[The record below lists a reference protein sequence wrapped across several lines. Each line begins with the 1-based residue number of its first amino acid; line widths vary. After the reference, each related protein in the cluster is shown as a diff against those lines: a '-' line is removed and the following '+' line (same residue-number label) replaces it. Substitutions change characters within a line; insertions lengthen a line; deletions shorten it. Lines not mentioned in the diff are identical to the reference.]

1 MTQISDESKRQLR
14 SQAEER
20 LRQAEAG
27 APEQLSPEKT
37 QEVLHELRVR
47 LIEQELQ
54 NEELCRVQH
63 QLETSQARYFDLYN
77 LAPVGYLTLDTQGII
92 QEANLTCANLLG
104 VTRSELVNQ
113 PLSRFI
119 FSEDQDLYYLHCRQ
133 LVEIKAAQS
142 CEIRMVQPDGSLF
155 WAQLQ
160 GVSPREGEDASGYLV
175 VMDDCSRRK
184 LAENEVRKAKE
195 QWEKTFDA
203 IDDVVTV
210 HDRNM
215 RIIQAN
221 KAAGILLAMAPGE
234 LVGKYCYQVFRQA
247 DEPCSGC
254 PEVLARLT
262 ETPCRANIHHERL
275 RKTFTVA
282 SCPLIESTGLSGF
295 VCVAKDITESL
306 EMENRLRQLHKME
319 AVGVLAGGI
328 AHDFNNIL
336 FPILGYAELADL
348 KVAPDDPVTSS
359 YLRKIIQGS
368 LRAKDMTSQ
377 LLSFSQ
383 QHPAKKY
390 AFRPHLVVK
399 EALAL
404 LQTSLP
410 ENVGM
415 EAEISQD
422 CGSILAEPAQY
433 YQIVMNLCTNALQ
446 AMGTTGGVLRVSLKR
461 EAVRAGDSRI
471 SDSGLAPDDYIVLGV
486 SDTGCGMEPGTM
498 QRIFDPSFT
507 TKEVGKGSGLGL
519 SVVHGIVKN
528 YRGGI
533 TVQSEPGKGTSL
545 TVYLPKVVDE
555 PAKVKE
561 ALPVSPLPGLE
572 RIVVV
577 DDETMITSLFQAILN
592 RFGYQSFIFNDG
604 SEALDFIAKQPEA
617 FDLLITDMTMP
628 QMNGLDL
635 SLKAR
640 AIRPNLPIILC
651 TGYSKLISEE
661 QAQDLGIDVFLMKP
675 FSIEDLFSAMRKALG
690 KVEG

>member
-1 MTQISDESKRQLR
+1 
-14 SQAEER
+14 
-20 LRQAEAG
+20 
-27 APEQLSPEKT
+27 
-37 QEVLHELRVR
+37 
-47 LIEQELQ
+47 
-54 NEELCRVQH
+54 
-63 QLETSQARYFDLYN
+63 
-77 LAPVGYLTLDTQGII
+77 
-92 QEANLTCANLLG
+92 
-104 VTRSELVNQ
+104 
-113 PLSRFI
+113 
-119 FSEDQDLYYLHCRQ
+119 
-133 LVEIKAAQS
+133 
-142 CEIRMVQPDGSLF
+142 
-155 WAQLQ
+155 
-160 GVSPREGEDASGYLV
+160 
-175 VMDDCSRRK
+175 
-184 LAENEVRKAKE
+184 
-195 QWEKTFDA
+195 
-203 IDDVVTV
+203 
-210 HDRNM
+210 
-215 RIIQAN
+215 
-221 KAAGILLAMAPGE
+221 
-234 LVGKYCYQVFRQA
+234 
-247 DEPCSGC
+247 
-254 PEVLARLT
+254 
-262 ETPCRANIHHERL
+262 
-275 RKTFTVA
+275 
-282 SCPLIESTGLSGF
+282 
-295 VCVAKDITESL
+295 
-306 EMENRLRQLHKME
+306 MENRLRQLHKME

-498 QRIFDPSFT
+498 QRIFDPYFT

-577 DDETMITSLFQAILN
+577 DDETMITSLFQSILN

-651 TGYSKLISEE
+651 TGYSKLISED

>member
-20 LRQAEAG
+20 LRAEGG

-47 LIEQELQ
+47 LIEQEMQ
-54 NEELCRVQH
+54 NEELRCVQH
-63 QLETSQARYFDLYN
+63 QLETSQARYFNLYN
-77 LAPVGYLTLDTQGII
+77 LAPVGYLTLDAQGVI

-113 PLSRFI
+113 PLSKFI

-133 LVEIKAAQS
+133 LVEMKAAQS
-142 CEIRMVQPDGSLF
+142 CEMRMVQPDGSLF
-155 WAQLQ
+155 WAQFQ
-160 GVSPREGEDASGYLV
+160 GVSPREGEEASGYRLV
-175 VMDDCSRRK
+175 MHDCSRRK
-184 LAENEVRKAKE
+184 LAENEVRQAKE

-203 IDDVVTV
+203 IDDVVTM

-221 KAAGILLAMAPGE
+221 KAAATLLDMAPGE
-234 LVGKYCYQVFRQA
+234 LAGKFCYQVFRKA
-247 DEPCSGC
+247 EEPCPGC

-275 RKTFTVA
+275 EKTFTVA
-282 SCPLIESTGLSGF
+282 SYPLIEPTGLSGF

-306 EMENRLRQLHKME
+306 QMEARLRQLHKME

-359 YLRKIIQGS
+359 YLQKIIQGA

-383 QHPAKKY
+383 QLPTKKY
-390 AFRPHLVVK
+390 SFRPHLVVK
-399 EALAL
+399 EALGV

-410 ENVGM
+410 ENVAM
-415 EAEISQD
+415 EAEIFQD
-422 CGSILAEPAQY
+422 CGTILADPTQY
-433 YQIVMNLCTNALQ
+433 YQVVMNLCTNALQ
-446 AMGTTGGVLRVSLKR
+446 AMGATGGVLRVSLKR
-461 EAVRAGDSRI
+461 DEIGEGDGRI
-471 SDSGLAPDDYIVLGV
+471 SDAGLVPGDYIVLGV
-486 SDTGCGMEPGTM
+486 SDTGCGMESGAM
-498 QRIFDPSFT
+498 KRIFDPYFT
-507 TKEVGKGSGLGL
+507 TREEGKGSGLGL

-533 TVQSEPGKGTSL
+533 TVQSEPGKGASFS
-545 TVYLPKVVDE
+545 VYLPGVADK

-561 ALPVSPLPGLE
+561 ALPVAPLPGLE

-577 DDETMITSLFQAILN
+577 DDESMITSLFQAILN
-592 RFGYQSFIFNDG
+592 KFGYQSSIFSDG
-604 SEALDFIAKQPEA
+604 NEALDFITRQPEA
-617 FDLLITDMTMP
+617 VDLLITDMTMS
-628 QMNGLDL
+628 QLNGLDL

-640 AIRPNLPIILC
+640 AIRPDLPIILC
-651 TGYSKLISEE
+651 TGYSELVSEE
-661 QAQDLGIDVFLMKP
+661 RTKALGINVFLMKP
-675 FSIEDLFSAMRKALG
+675 FSIEDLFSAMRKALE